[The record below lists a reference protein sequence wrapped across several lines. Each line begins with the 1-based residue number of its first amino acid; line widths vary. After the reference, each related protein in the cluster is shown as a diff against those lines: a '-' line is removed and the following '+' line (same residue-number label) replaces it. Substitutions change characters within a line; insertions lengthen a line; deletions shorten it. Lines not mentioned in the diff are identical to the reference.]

1 MVGEFS
7 HISLSELKLTDVG
20 CGAGRHIPEFLA
32 LGFSP
37 AHLTGIEVLVD
48 RMIRA
53 REMLPKAVNLIEGDA
68 ALAGLSLESQDVVLS
83 ACCFPPL
90 LDDDFRQNLADRMW
104 GWVKLGGGVIF
115 YDFLYSNPANPD
127 VRGVLCVE

>member
-1 MVGEFS
+1 
-7 HISLSELKLTDVG
+7 
-20 CGAGRHIPEFLA
+20 
-32 LGFSP
+32 
-37 AHLTGIEVLVD
+37 
-48 RMIRA
+48 
-53 REMLPKAVNLIEGDA
+53 MLPKAVNLIEGDA